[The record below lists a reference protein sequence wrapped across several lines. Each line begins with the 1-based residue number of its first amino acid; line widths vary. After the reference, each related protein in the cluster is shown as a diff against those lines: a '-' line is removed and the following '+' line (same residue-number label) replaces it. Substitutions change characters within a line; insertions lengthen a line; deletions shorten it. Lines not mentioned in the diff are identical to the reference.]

1 MARCTGWDFR
11 PRRGEDLFDEVA
23 VRCDFLCRF
32 DRSKCRG
39 VHVGEE
45 SLLEDGHGFDRLMP
59 LGGVV
64 VMGVRREMGM
74 SSRAKDPRDA
84 VKGDALAGVS
94 ATGGQAD

>member
-1 MARCTGWDFR
+1 
-11 PRRGEDLFDEVA
+11 
-23 VRCDFLCRF
+23 
-32 DRSKCRG
+32 
-39 VHVGEE
+39 
-45 SLLEDGHGFDRLMP
+45 MP